1 MRQND
6 ESTTIKSEEPR
17 NTRPWTKK
25 HDSASP
31 QHMGSYIATQ
41 VNIHIHTHSLSVAQR
56 PQVLTLLPIE
66 LTDK

>member
-1 MRQND
+1 MRQNN
-6 ESTTIKSEEPR
+6 ESITIKSEEPR

-41 VNIHIHTHSLSVAQR
+41 S
-56 PQVLTLLPIE
+56 
-66 LTDK
+66 